1 MTRYLLE
8 RTMRLIQL
16 RVNASPSPG
25 ISEVN
30 NIYEDEANSNG
41 RCQHHRG
48 QSAES
53 ATAGLTDCFIVHG
66 LVYL

>member
-1 MTRYLLE
+1 MTRYLHE
-8 RTMRLIQL
+8 GTMRLIQGSQCI
-16 RVNASPSPG
+16 AKSG

-30 NIYEDEANSNG
+30 NIYDDEANSNR

-48 QSAES
+48 QNAES

-66 LVYL
+66 VVYL